1 MMETMTKTETALCHL
16 VRLHYSGDQ
25 RSFDQLARNL
35 LASNNSALGRG
46 QGQAQERYAAR
57 GRDGKPV
64 AMMDAQT

>member
-35 LASNNSALGRG
+35 LASNNSALSDEAKDKLRSDMPPEVVMGNPLR
-46 QGQAQERYAAR
+46 
-57 GRDGKPV
+57 
-64 AMMDAQT
+64 